1 MENVEGVVVEP
12 DHNRIRIF
20 PQPGYEESE
29 GKGLD
34 LLIRKGVERTNCES
48 FLFMSSRDVN
58 DEEGDVG
65 CDVLNCEDTEYSFQD
80 HY

>member
-1 MENVEGVVVEP
+1 MDNVEGVVVEP

-29 GKGLD
+29 GKGLN
-34 LLIRKGVERTNCES
+34 LVKGVERTNCES

-58 DEEGDVG
+58 GEEGEAG
-65 CDVLNCEDTEYSFQD
+65 GDVLNWEDPEYSFQG